1 MPTNVEIKARVADP
15 ADLAARLAALG
26 TTPADVLVQHDTFFA
41 CPRGR
46 LKLREVSSASAG
58 ATDAGATGAR
68 SAGTGS
74 KRAELIWY
82 DRPDTP
88 GSKCS
93 EYHITPVADAES
105 LRRTLGSALGATHVV
120 AKTRRLYLVG
130 QTRIHLDTVVGLGT
144 FVELEVVLHDGQ
156 TADEG
161 HAIAAEWMA
170 RLGIAPTDLLA
181 GAYADMLPA
190 RFPTDDHA

>member
-15 ADLAARLAALG
+15 ADLAGRLAALG
-26 TTPADVLVQHDTFFA
+26 TMPADVLVQHDTFFA

-46 LKLREVSSASAG
+46 LKLREMSSAFAG
-58 ATDAGATGAR
+58 ATGAGSTGAR

-82 DRPDTP
+82 ERPDTP

-93 EYHITPVADAES
+93 RYHITPVADAGS
-105 LRRTLGSALGATHVV
+105 LRRTLGSALGTTHVV
-120 AKTRRLYLVG
+120 EKTRSLYLVG
-130 QTRIHLDTVVGLGT
+130 QTRIHLDAVVGLGT
-144 FVELEVVLHDGQ
+144 FVELEVVLRDGQ

-170 RLGIAPTDLLA
+170 RLGIAPADLLA